1 MIVALKDA
9 GVTALKIEGRQR
21 GKGYVTEVVRAFRRA
36 VDAAESGGDPVEIDG
51 ILASLSEG
59 GRQTTGAYRKTWR

>member
-1 MIVALKDA
+1 
-9 GVTALKIEGRQR
+9 
-21 GKGYVTEVVRAFRRA
+21 VRAFRRA
-36 VDAAESGGDPVEIDG
+36 VDAAEQGRDAVEIEG